1 MNQEDF
7 CSYELALKL
16 KACGFDEPC
25 DHYYTPNKTLHIV
38 KSNALAPE
46 ITNNRFLDEIDDGC
60 CTAVPLW
67 HAQKWLREVK
77 NIIVDVSPDW
87 DSEDYCMVGYL
98 TGEWYFSVWK
108 DGDRVYCNFDPN
120 AEEERIW
127 MFEKYE
133 QALSS
138 GIYAALELIKKGE

>member
-1 MNQEDF
+1 METTDY
-7 CSYELALKL
+7 CSYELSKAL

-25 DHYYTPNKTLHIV
+25 IAQWSCEPDGKPMLVGSTAFV
-38 KSNALAPE
+38 FSNAELKGRDVTAPLL
-46 ITNNRFLDEIDDGC
+46 F
-60 CTAVPLW
+60 
-67 HAQKWLREVK
+67 HARKWLREK
-77 NIIVDVSPDW
+77 CGIVVIAEPDW
-87 DSEDYCMVGYL
+87 DSEDYCMADYL

-108 DGDRVYCNFDPN
+108 DGDRVHCNFDPN

-138 GIYAALELIKKGE
+138 GIASALELIKKGE